1 MFMDKGGKTTKSK
14 PTTEV
19 KVVIA
24 SFNIVNVNVTTQS
37 KTSEE

>member
-14 PTTEV
+14 ATNEV

-24 SFNIVNVNVTTQS
+24 SLNIVNVNVTTQS
-37 KTSEE
+37 KTSEK